1 MSSFVNTRPDQITQ
15 LLYEFA
21 SAASNNGSEVGGF
34 ATNTAFFNIIDGI
47 IMLMGRFPIMA
58 FQLVIAQSFASKK
71 PKVLYGR
78 TFDIGSFWFGMML
91 FFTMLLLGLLSF
103 FPILAVGP
111 LLSWGRTFS
120 LIIRGVL

>member
-1 MSSFVNTRPDQITQ
+1 M
-15 LLYEFA
+15 LYEFA
-21 SAASNNGSEVGGF
+21 SAAANNGSEMGGF
-34 ATNTAFFNIIDGI
+34 STNSTFFNIVDGI

-78 TFDIGSFWFGMML
+78 TFDIGSFPFGITL

-111 LLSWGRTFS
+111 LLSWGRAFS
-120 LIIRGVL
+120 LLIGGGL